1 MNNETNN
8 KMNFQAVQTRANNIS
23 EMNFTNQL
31 STEKAWLMKTM
42 KEYQNEFGYADQYEW
57 DSEEA
62 TTWAFLLD
70 ALRTIEI
77 I

>member
-1 MNNETNN
+1 
-8 KMNFQAVQTRANNIS
+8 MNFQAVQKRAHNIS

-31 STEKAWLMKTM
+31 STEKAWVRKTM
-42 KEYQNEFGYADQYEW
+42 KEFLNEYGYADQYEW

>member
-1 MNNETNN
+1 M
-8 KMNFQAVQTRANNIS
+8 
-23 EMNFTNQL
+23 
-31 STEKAWLMKTM
+31 
-42 KEYQNEFGYADQYEW
+42 EYQNEFGYADQYEW
-57 DSEEA
+57 DSKEA